1 LSESKLLE
9 RNTMDKKLVAKEL
22 TRVARILL
30 SGGFGRFSPDLSD
43 VLEAIIVKNKSKSE
57 DEIVKIVKKDY
68 GIRSDMK
75 DEGMTDDN
83 LRDIIK
89 DVLKF
94 A

>member
-1 LSESKLLE
+1 
-9 RNTMDKKLVAKEL
+9 MDKKLVAKEL

-43 VLEAIIVKNKSKSE
+43 SLEAIVMKNKSKSA
-57 DEIVKIVKKDY
+57 DEIAKIIKKDH
-68 GIRSDMK
+68 GIRNDMK
-75 DEGMTDDN
+75 DEGMTDGD
-83 LRDIIK
+83 LLDIIK